1 VASAVSSAERIGE
14 PFHDEE
20 SSQFA
25 ARYIERGPLS
35 LEKLS
40 LQDDIV
46 TYTTNDNTAHDF
58 DALEF
63 LALLSAQIPRTY
75 ESICRYIGRY
85 SSRNRG
91 ERRKKAAALK
101 LPLGEGQGVEVL
113 EPPRKPS
120 SWAACIKRIYEVDP
134 LECHPRPEL
143 GSKAKC
149 KGVMRIVAFIQNEYA
164 IREIMK
170 SQGIPDFRPPPKI
183 PKYIDTSEALDN
195 VVEYDLI
202 DPEFDA

>member
-1 VASAVSSAERIGE
+1 MASAVSSAERIGE
-14 PFHDEE
+14 PFHDQE
-20 SSQFA
+20 SSQFV

-46 TYTTNDNTAHDF
+46 THTTNDNTAHDF

-63 LALLSAQIPRTY
+63 LALLSAQIPRTN

-91 ERRKKAAALK
+91 ERRKKAAKAAAHTLVQ
-101 LPLGEGQGVEVL
+101 GEGREVEVH
-113 EPPRKPS
+113 ETPRKLS
-120 SWAACIKRIYEVDP
+120 SWAACIKRIYEVNP
-134 LECHPRPEL
+134 LECP
-143 GSKAKC
+143 KC
-149 KGVMRIVAFIQNEYA
+149 KGAMRIVAFIQDEYA

-183 PKYIDTSEALDN
+183 PKYLDTSEALDN

>member
-1 VASAVSSAERIGE
+1 VSSVERSPKSAERIGE
-14 PFHDEE
+14 PFHDQE
-20 SSQFA
+20 SSQFV

-91 ERRKKAAALK
+91 ERKKKAAACN
-101 LPLGEGQGVEVL
+101 PALGDGQETEAL

-134 LECHPRPEL
+134 LECP
-143 GSKAKC
+143 KC
-149 KGVMRIVAFIQNEYA
+149 KGVMRIVAFIQDECA
-164 IREIMK
+164 IRDIMK

-183 PKYIDTSEALDN
+183 PKYVDTSEALDN